1 MKFNKLIYSI
11 LATALGFSSCDVAQP
26 LDDLE
31 PKYQLVE
38 ENTYT
43 DAGKV
48 EAALNGVY
56 AGWRTTGT
64 WYHPGNMMALSGNY
78 TYIYGNDY
86 DLNNVQP
93 DERNNK
99 DAYSSYYQMIQR
111 SSFLIDNLSGDQ
123 EIASLDSDRRLEI
136 EGEARLSR
144 AMCHFAL
151 LECYGQFYDLSSQY
165 GIVIRESAARELE
178 TPARNTVQESYDAII
193 ADLNFAIE
201 NAPVTNVHYKFS
213 QTVAK
218 AWKAKVLLYM
228 GDYAN
233 AAATALDVMGDANYS
248 LEATYAD
255 IFSNGYNSQEVLFS
269 PLIKAWTEY
278 TSVLV
283 GNYYVVG
290 SIKNIADNEAA
301 GVGDDVTGAGYD
313 SRYAFTHIE
322 GVNMGKPNQKYAFR
336 PGSEGEQGNSLYNM
350 RLAEV
355 YLIYAEAMARNA
367 SGVDAEAVLKLNEIR
382 TRAGMPAKSPASKAE
397 LIEAIRIEKAL
408 ELHNEMAQPWFD
420 MVRYHK
426 LGDINISDIKS
437 AITNDDQLILP
448 IPKSALAGNN
458 ALVQNPGY

>member
-48 EAALNGVY
+48 EAALNGIY

-64 WYHPGNMMALSGNY
+64 WYHPGNIMALSGYY

-99 DAYSSYYQMIQR
+99 DAYSSYYQMVQR

-136 EGEARLSR
+136 EGEAKLSR

-151 LECYGQFYDLSSQY
+151 LECYGQFYDLNSQY
-165 GIVIRESAARELE
+165 GIVVRKNAARELE
-178 TPARNTVQESYDAII
+178 TPARNTVQEAYDAII
-193 ADLNFAIE
+193 EDLDFAIA
-201 NAPVTNVHYKFS
+201 NAPVSNVHYKFS

-228 GDYAN
+228 GEYAN
-233 AAATALDVMGDANYS
+233 AASLALDVMGDANYG
-248 LEATYAD
+248 LETTFAEV
-255 IFSNGYNSQEVLFS
+255 FSNGYNSKEVLFS
-269 PLIKAWTEY
+269 PLMKAWTEY

-290 SIKNIADNEAA
+290 SIEQFADDEVA
-301 GVGDDVTGAGYD
+301 GAGFD
-313 SRYAFTHIE
+313 SRYAFTHID
-322 GVNMGKPNQKYAFR
+322 GVSMGKPNQKYAFR
-336 PGSEGEQGNSLYNM
+336 PGVEGDQANSLYNM
-350 RLAEV
+350 RLAEIF
-355 YLIYAEAMARNA
+355 LIYAEAKARSA
-367 SGVDAEAVLKLNEIR
+367 SGVDAEAVAKMNEIR
-382 TRAGMPAKSPASKAE
+382 SRAGMPSKNPTTKAE
-397 LIEAIRIEKAL
+397 LLEAIRIEKL
-408 ELHNEMAQPWFD
+408 MELHNEMGQPWFD
-420 MVRYHK
+420 LVRYHK
-426 LGDINISDIKS
+426 LGDIDISDIKS
-437 AITNDDQLILP
+437 TITSDDQLILP
-448 IPKSALAGNN
+448 IPKSALAGNS
-458 ALVQNPGY
+458 ALEQNPGY